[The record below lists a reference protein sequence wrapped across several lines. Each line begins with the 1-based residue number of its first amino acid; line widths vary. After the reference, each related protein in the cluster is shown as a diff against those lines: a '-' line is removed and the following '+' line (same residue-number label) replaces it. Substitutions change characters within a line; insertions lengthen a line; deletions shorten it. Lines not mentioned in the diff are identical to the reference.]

1 MNEEEIRK
9 LPVNDEYSQCM
20 RKLRKKTLNFIEQR
34 KKEILNCNHLFLLLD
49 NSEEICERNS
59 SDCYIE
65 ENIVEC
71 VHSGLTNIFK
81 KLEFVLSNDLPNEF
95 EVNYVLGIP
104 YDKMTIETEM
114 FNKIFSKSYTRGDK
128 SFNNNDL
135 NLISKEKLYICNPK
149 LLYDLAL
156 IINPDANNEE
166 IFEIMKKLNSLE
178 SYSEKIRLNTVEQS
192 SNLLERYYKYKEK
205 VKKL

>member
-1 MNEEEIRK
+1 MLKQVIN
-9 LPVNDEYSQCM
+9 
-20 RKLRKKTLNFIEQR
+20 
-34 KKEILNCNHLFLLLD
+34 
-49 NSEEICERNS
+49 
-59 SDCYIE
+59 
-65 ENIVEC
+65 
-71 VHSGLTNIFK
+71 K